1 MISEGLLTKIVYAVE
16 GVGGDLE
23 DVKDLVEVWERVHR
37 DWQPRVDAL
46 RREAQTVPCRC
57 TDGGQLVKGDR
68 CSRCYGRVGVP
79 R

>member
-1 MISEGLLTKIVYAVE
+1 MISEGLLAKIVDAVE
-16 GVGGDLE
+16 GAGGDLE

-37 DWQPRVDAL
+37 DYQPRVDAM

-57 TDGGQLVKGDR
+57 ADGGQLVTGDR
-68 CSRCYGRVGVP
+68 CFRCNGRVGVP